1 MRVSSWIIGFV
12 IRSLGVSA
20 LILLPCLSRGGLD
33 SAVAASQVPALA
45 GAPLASDGNLAGNP
59 GILNSDG
66 GATSVAAPPGPGF
79 TTVAAASETT
89 TRTSVT
95 QIDLAGSSITVTGS
109 GAIAQGCRVLIRAGG
124 TYSIRGTLDDG
135 QIVVD
140 SADKNP
146 VVLILNGVRITC
158 STSSPIYVVQAK
170 DVVITLAAGTENVL
184 TDGSSYVFDTPG
196 ADEPNAALFSKD
208 DLAITGTGSLIVNAN
223 YNNGIQSKDDL
234 TIVGGTITVHAANH
248 GIKGKDSVVITGGT
262 ITVIAG
268 NDGIQASNEEDPS
281 KGFVR
286 IEGGTISIKADDDGI
301 QAETSVLISN
311 GYITIVSGGGSTN
324 APERQTTGRMPMP
337 GMRIWDQPAVSTASS
352 GRAKGIKANVDITI
366 DGGTIT
372 IDAADDAIHSNDSIT
387 INGGRLTLASGDDA
401 VHADSTIEIN
411 GGDIDITACYEGIES
426 AVITI
431 NNGHIRI
438 VASDDAINA
447 ASGTGGVPMMRQM
460 GPQAMGGAAD
470 NWLYINGGYIVIDAM
485 GDGFDVNGSIVMTGG
500 IVLIHGPTVTMESA
514 IDYDRTFTM
523 TGGYLVAAGS
533 AGMAQAP
540 SASSTVNSVMMTFP
554 SVQPAGS
561 LVHIAAADSGSV
573 VTFAPAKAYQSVV
586 VASPLLKNGSTY
598 TIYSGG
604 RSTGAVVD
612 GLYSGGT
619 YTPGAQVAQFRVAG
633 SVTYV
638 GAAAGRFR

>member
-1 MRVSSWIIGFV
+1 MRVSSWIIGCV
-12 IRSLGVSA
+12 VCLLGASA

-45 GAPLASDGNLAGNP
+45 GAPLASDGDLAGNP

-95 QIDLAGSSITVTGS
+95 QIDLTGSSITVTGS
-109 GAIAQGCRVLIRAGG
+109 GVVTQGSRLLIRAGG
-124 TYSIRGTLDDG
+124 TYSVRGTLDDG
-135 QIVVD
+135 QIIVD
-140 SADKNP
+140 STDENP

-158 STSSPIYVVQAK
+158 STSSPIYVAQAK
-170 DVVITLAAGTENVL
+170 DVVIALAAGTENVL

-208 DLAITGTGSLIVNAN
+208 DLAITGAGSLIVNAN

-234 TIVGGTITVHAANH
+234 TITGGTITVHAANH

-286 IEGGTISIKADDDGI
+286 IEGGTISITSEDDGI

-311 GYITIVSGGGSTN
+311 GYITIVAGGGSTN
-324 APERQTTGRMPMP
+324 APERQATGRMPLP

-426 AVITI
+426 AAITI
-431 NNGHIRI
+431 NDGHIRI

-447 ASGTGGVPMMRQM
+447 ASGTGGVPMMRPM
-460 GPQAMGGAAD
+460 GPQAMGGTAD
-470 NWLYINGGYIVIDAM
+470 NWLYIHGGYIVIDAM
-485 GDGFDVNGSIVMTGG
+485 GDGIDVNGSIVMTGG
-500 IVLIHGPTVTMESA
+500 FVLIHGPTVNMESA

-523 TGGYLVAAGS
+523 TGGFLVAAGS

-540 SASSTVNSVMMTFP
+540 SASSTVNSVMMSFS
-554 SVQPAGS
+554 SVQPAES
-561 LVHIAAADSGSV
+561 LVHIAAADGSSIV
-573 VTFAPAKAYQSVV
+573 AFAPAKAYQSVV
-586 VASPLLKNGSTY
+586 VASPLLKSGSTY

-604 RSTGAVVD
+604 RSTGTPVD

-619 YTPGAQVAQFRVAG
+619 YTPGTQVAQFRVAS
-633 SVTYV
+633 SVTYAGV
-638 GAAAGRFR
+638 APGRFR